1 VFFLSSSSYRSLS
14 GVVLVFS
21 FCFCTW
27 FLNKLSHTLS
37 CHVSEKP
44 ETSLAPVATTMD
56 LLTNMENSA
65 DQTLRQNTGSPSNAQ
80 STDFLQQFGCFDPSN
95 WSDVTSNKLDFR
107 YVGFCSKF
115 VHVYSHLK
123 LLKIPCFYHC

>member
-1 VFFLSSSSYRSLS
+1 MFFLSSSSYLFS
-14 GVVLVFS
+14 GVVLVFP

-56 LLTNMENSA
+56 LLTTMENSA
-65 DQTLRQNTGSPSNAQ
+65 DQTLRQSTGTPSNAQ

-95 WSDVTSNKLDFR
+95 SSDVASNKLDFR
-107 YVGFCSKF
+107 YAYFCSKF
-115 VHVYSHLK
+115 VHVYSRLK
-123 LLKIPCFYHC
+123 LLKIPYFYHC